1 MKYPKVT
8 QLKSGEVYVSFKFN
22 KKRIRLFNG
31 SRLGIDLHPNS
42 APLEKRLEVGTILAY
57 EVYSKLKNC
66 PQDYFE
72 SQRGS
77 KVQKEYSHKEA
88 LQKALLDK
96 LGLSNSKHHQ
106 YLLKYVCKLL
116 IEELDGDVLTRK
128 SIKTILSRYGNNTS
142 YNTIRRYVLSL
153 CNQAGVYGLPTESL
167 KPIPKLRQKEIL
179 HKPIHDIPL
188 LLEEIKSYNENL
200 YLCCLLTYGCLLRP
214 HREIRELKWGDFS
227 DDLKHISLS
236 GDRNKSGRNRVV
248 PVPEYIR
255 SVLRPDKAHFNVF
268 SGCEAP
274 LSQDYFKGLWNRFK
288 RRSELLENDQT
299 LYSFRHTGAIDV
311 YKRTGSIEK
320 LKAAMGHSS
329 ILVSLTYLRGLD
341 IPELIVDDMP
351 QLPVLPAPP
360 PPEPPEI

>member
-57 EVYSKLKNC
+57 EVYSKLKNS

-72 SQRGS
+72 AQRGS

-96 LGLSNSKHHQ
+96 LALSNSKHHQ
-106 YLLKYVCKLL
+106 YLLKYVCKQL
-116 IEELDGDVLTRK
+116 IEELDGDVLMRQ
-128 SIKTILSRYGNNTS
+128 SIKTVLNRYSNNTS
-142 YNTIRRYVLSL
+142 YNTIRRYVLNL

-179 HKPIHDIPL
+179 HKPIHDITL

-214 HREIRELKWGDFS
+214 HREVRELKWEDFSGDF
-227 DDLKHISLS
+227 KYISLS

-255 SVLRPDKAHFNVF
+255 SVLRPDKARFNVF
-268 SGCEAP
+268 SGCEKP
-274 LSQDYFKGLWNRFK
+274 FSPDYFKGLWSRFK
-288 RRSELLENDQT
+288 KQSKLLEQNQT
-299 LYSFRHTGAIDV
+299 LYSFRHTGAINI
-311 YKRTGSIEK
+311 YQRTGSIEK
-320 LKAAMGHSS
+320 LKSAMGHSN
-329 ILVSLTYLRGLD
+329 ILVSIAYLRGLNVTS
-341 IPELIVDDMP
+341 IQEKDMP
-351 QLPVLPAPP
+351 NLDRFPK
-360 PPEPPEI
+360 

>member
-57 EVYSKLKNC
+57 EVYSKLKNS

-72 SQRGS
+72 AQRGS
-77 KVQKEYSHKEA
+77 KVQKECCHKEA

-96 LGLSNSKHHQ
+96 LALSNSKHHQ
-106 YLLKYVCKLL
+106 YLLKYVCKQL
-116 IEELDGDVLTRK
+116 IKELDGDVLTRQ
-128 SIKTILSRYGNNTS
+128 SIKSVLNRYSNNTS
-142 YNTIRRYVLSL
+142 YNTIRRYILNL

-167 KPIPKLRQKEIL
+167 KPIPKLRQKEVL
-179 HKPIHDIPL
+179 HKPINDIPI
-188 LLEEIKSYNENL
+188 LLEEIKSFNDNL

-214 HREIRELKWGDFS
+214 HREVRELKWGDFS
-227 DDLKHISLS
+227 DDFKYISLS

-255 SVLRPDKAHFNVF
+255 SVLKPDRERYNVF
-268 SGCEAP
+268 SKCDRP
-274 LSQDYFKGLWNRFK
+274 FSPDYFKGLWSRFK
-288 RRSELLENDQT
+288 KQSKLLKQNQT
-299 LYSFRHTGAIDV
+299 LYSFRHTGAINI
-311 YKRTGSIEK
+311 YQRTGSIEK
-320 LKAAMGHSS
+320 LKSAMGHSN
-329 ILVSLTYLRGLD
+329 ILVSIAYLRGLNVTD
-341 IPELIVDDMP
+341 IQEKDMP
-351 QLPVLPAPP
+351 NLDKFP
-360 PPEPPEI
+360 I

>member
-57 EVYSKLKNC
+57 EVYSKLKNS

-72 SQRGS
+72 AQRGS
-77 KVQKEYSHKEA
+77 KVHKEYSHKEA

-96 LGLSNSKHHQ
+96 LALSNSKHHQ
-106 YLLKYVCKLL
+106 YLLKYVCKQL
-116 IEELDGDVLTRK
+116 IEELDGDVLMRQ
-128 SIKTILSRYGNNTS
+128 SIKTVLNRYSNNTS
-142 YNTIRRYVLSL
+142 YNTIRRYVLNL
-153 CNQAGVYGLPTESL
+153 CNQAGVYGLPTESF
-167 KPIPKLRQKEIL
+167 KPIPKLRQKEVL
-179 HKPIHDIPL
+179 HKPIHDISI

-214 HREIRELKWGDFS
+214 HREVRELKWGDFS
-227 DDLKHISLS
+227 GDFKYISLS

-248 PVPEYIR
+248 PVPKYIR
-255 SVLRPDKAHFNVF
+255 SVLRPDKARFNVF
-268 SGCEAP
+268 SGCEKP
-274 LSQDYFKGLWNRFK
+274 FSPDYFKGLWSRFK
-288 RRSELLENDQT
+288 KRSKLIEQNQT
-299 LYSFRHTGAIDV
+299 LYSFRHTGAINI
-311 YKRTGSIEK
+311 YQRTGSVEK
-320 LKAAMGHSS
+320 LKSAMGHSS
-329 ILVSLTYLRGLD
+329 ILISLAYLRGLD
-341 IPELIVDDMP
+341 VPELTVNDMP

-360 PPEPPEI
+360 PAEPPPE